1 MLKLVRSIVSLL
13 PADSVA
19 GRSWNWRS
27 SPSVIIC
34 SFFVAGETALHTA
47 TAPPPARTPPR
58 AIPKRHMLNPKPS
71 PDVRHYPIP
80 LIGRANEENR
90 RQPKQSRI
98 LGEQIL
104 SSTGA
109 FIRTE

>member
-1 MLKLVRSIVSLL
+1 
-13 PADSVA
+13 
-19 GRSWNWRS
+19 
-27 SPSVIIC
+27 
-34 SFFVAGETALHTA
+34 
-47 TAPPPARTPPR
+47 
-58 AIPKRHMLNPKPS
+58 MLNPKPS